1 MIKIL
6 DGFFNIV
13 NESNRKPN
21 KLWVDQ
27 GKEFYNKLI
36 KKWLDV
42 NDVLIYLTYNEAKS
56 VVAERFIITLKKKI
70 YLKNG
75 SLQ

>member
-1 MIKIL
+1 MGRSRKRIL
-6 DGFFNIV
+6 QQPYVKFV
-13 NESNRKPN
+13 R
-21 KLWVDQ
+21 
-27 GKEFYNKLI
+27 YNDFLT
-36 KKWLDV
+36 
-42 NDVLIYLTYNEAKS
+42 YLTHNEAKS